1 MQPQLAVVM
10 AAFLTFLACYWADL
24 ALPMPLSIFTNR
36 FVAEYGVNPR
46 SGDGLFMLLAAIIWN
61 LGTWFFGLP
70 ASVRIP

>member
-10 AAFLTFLACYWADL
+10 AHFLTFLACYWADL
-24 ALPMPLSIFTNR
+24 ALPMPLSYVANR

-46 SGDGLFMLLAAIIWN
+46 PGDGLSMLLAAIIWN

-70 ASVRIP
+70 PPVRTP